1 MGQFIVK
8 IDAVGN
14 HGCMRE
20 LKDGEFVVGCE
31 KPHCTDCMVREL
43 VRRLKRSG
51 ATVAEATITHWPTQ
65 EVPIVDDLVSGY
77 RSGNF

>member
-1 MGQFIVK
+1 MGQFLVA

-14 HGCMRE
+14 HGCERE
-20 LKDGEFVVGCE
+20 IKDGKAVIGCE

-51 ATVAEATITHWPTQ
+51 ATVAEATITHWPQQ
-65 EVPIVDDLVSGY
+65 EVPIVDDLLTGIRKGS
-77 RSGNF
+77 F